1 MRILDFR
8 HKKRRPLTSIDVPM
22 VPKAGLEPARISTV
36 DFESTASTDFATSA
50 LKGMRKR
57 SGLYLSAAAMQ
68 ATACRHCAKC
78 RKKQRYPARRHLLLP
93 FHSATAISNPP
104 LTTPATPAPPASHSP
119 FPLPPKLH
127 SKSYLFFLTLFS
139 PESLNTTQHN
149 PTPRSPPIPKSHFHN
164 IPLTHPPPFPYIP
177 ESFSQC
183 LFVIHS
189 LRSKILISSIFL

>member
-1 MRILDFR
+1 MQILDFR

-127 SKSYLFFLTLFS
+127 SKSSLFFLTPFS
-139 PESLNTTQHN
+139 PESLNPTQHN
-149 PTPRSPPIPKSHFHN
+149 PTQPNVPHPSPISNPSIF
-164 IPLTHPPPFPYIP
+164 PLTPPNAIP
-177 ESFSQC
+177 IYSRKF
-183 LFVIHS
+183 
-189 LRSKILISSIFL
+189 